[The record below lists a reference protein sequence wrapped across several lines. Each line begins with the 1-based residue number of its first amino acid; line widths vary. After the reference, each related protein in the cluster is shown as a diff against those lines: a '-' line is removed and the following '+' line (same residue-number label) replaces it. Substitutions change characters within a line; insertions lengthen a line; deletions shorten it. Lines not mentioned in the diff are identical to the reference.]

1 MLGDS
6 PNVTALAMV
15 ELGNQL
21 ARRRTRLQK
30 TIEIC
35 AADLG
40 FRCRYL
46 KAIET
51 GQINQIPWPSLTREI
66 VREYA
71 TYLGLSGEKIAL
83 YYFASEVKQGVL
95 LRDSAERHFG

>member
-1 MLGDS
+1 MWETL
-6 PNVTALAMV
+6 VATIEM
-15 ELGNQL
+15 GNQL

-30 TIEIC
+30 TIEVC

-46 KAIET
+46 EAIEF
-51 GQINQIPWPSLTREI
+51 GEIDRIPWPSLAREI

-71 TYLGLSGEKIAL
+71 SYLGLSGEKITR
-83 YYFASEVKQGVL
+83 YYFANEVKTNVL
-95 LRDSAERHFG
+95 LCHPAERHFG

>member
-1 MLGDS
+1 MLETL
-6 PNVTALAMV
+6 VAAIEM
-15 ELGNQL
+15 GNQL
-21 ARRRTRLQK
+21 TRRRTRLQK

-46 KAIET
+46 EAIES
-51 GQINQIPWPSLTREI
+51 GEIDRIPWPSLAREI

-71 TYLGLSGEKIAL
+71 SYLGLSGEKITR
-83 YYFASEVKQGVL
+83 YYFANEVKQGVL